1 MKTTVATL
9 LAAAGSAAAV
19 TISEINGNKF
29 ISPYNGTQVTGV
41 EGLVTAIEKSGIF
54 LRSTEPDQDDRT
66 SEGIYVFNKAI
77 RDKVTVGDVITLDG
91 KVDEYR
97 SSALYSYL
105 TEITS
110 PTNVIV
116 KSSNHTVKPLV
127 LGVDTLSPPTS
138 DFSSLD
144 VGGIFGVPNDVNRIS
159 VVNPELEPTKYGLD
173 FWESL
178 VGQLVT
184 LKDVVQ
190 VSRPNQ
196 YGDVWVR
203 GGWKVTGINEH
214 GGVTM
219 LDGDANPE
227 TLVIGSPLDGSSNPD
242 DTKMG
247 DTIGDV
253 TGIVYNAFGFYRILP
268 LTAISPIKTAS
279 ADAPGAS
286 FKSEGNCRGITF
298 ANYNARNL
306 GPESKTIPGITSQIV
321 DKMLSPDLIF
331 LQEVLDGSGETDD
344 GVVSGEKTLQAL
356 AVSIESASGV
366 VYNYTEVVPIDKQD
380 GGVPGGNIRQAYLYR
395 PDIVELYQPNQGTA
409 GDVNEVVDGPG
420 LKYNP
425 GRIDPAN
432 AAWTNSRKPLVAAW
446 KAVKGSGKPFFT
458 INVHQASKSGGSS
471 SVHGDARPPINS
483 AVDSRIEQAKITA
496 DFIAQIL
503 EKDANAGVII
513 AGDFNEFTQVEP
525 IQVFLEKSGMLDIE
539 DIVGIPAEERYTYL
553 FDMNSQAL
561 DHVFISPGLKKDAQY
576 EHLHLNTWQNYDDQV
591 SDHDP
596 SVAKLNVCGCGSR
609 KKRSLALN

>member
-1 MKTTVATL
+1 MKTTAATL

-29 ISPYNGTQVTGV
+29 ISSYNGTQVTGV

-54 LRSTEPDQDDRT
+54 LRSTEPDEDDRT

-110 PTNVIV
+110 PTNVVV

-356 AVSIESASGV
+356 AASIESAS
-366 VYNYTEVVPIDKQD
+366 
-380 GGVPGGNIRQAYLYR
+380 
-395 PDIVELYQPNQGTA
+395 ELSTTTPRSSPLTSRMVPNQGTA

-432 AAWTNSRKPLVAAW
+432 AAWTNSRKPLAAAW

-561 DHVFISPGLKKDAQY
+561 DHVFISPGLKKDAQSAITTPA
-576 EHLHLNTWQNYDDQV
+576 L
-591 SDHDP
+591 P
-596 SVAKLNVCGCGSR
+596 SSTSAAAAPR
-609 KKRSLALN
+609 RSGASP